1 MKKSKIL
8 MLLPAFLLVGC
19 AKSINKEDATAKA
32 KQINEYQ
39 AQHPVTEFKLEM
51 SMSEDENGEKD
62 ESKVVYEFS
71 EDKVYFHVNDETND
85 LYAYKKDSKYYIVN
99 EKEKQYYEYGEEAK
113 EAFDNSVKGQKA
125 SVASMFASYATV
137 DIDGLITHYAPGVN
151 AEIKYSTKGDG
162 SLIIELSYKGEEA
175 GMKGE
180 MYGKAAWEN
189 YYPTELTFKSEASG
203 SGQTMKMEMSA
214 KFEYSVNPSYKD
226 LSSGY
231 TKLN

>member
-1 MKKSKIL
+1 MRMPVEGYDFLEDSVEELFERGSNLDSSEFIIPKDFETTFEYIIQDFN
-8 MLLPAFLLVGC
+8 ML
-19 AKSINKEDATAKA
+19 KA
-32 KQINEYQ
+32 R
-39 AQHPVTEFKLEM
+39 
-51 SMSEDENGEKD
+51 
-62 ESKVVYEFS
+62 YEFS

-137 DIDGLITHYAPGVN
+137 DIDGLITQYAPGVN